1 MKIAVKTVGFR
12 IDELNNLLQDGRY
25 VLDLP
30 EPAQAK
36 DLLKVMGLEKDYSIV
51 CMCKG
56 NVVDWDRELSP
67 QDDDIM
73 LMRAMYGG

>member
-12 IDELNNLLQDGRY
+12 IDELNHLLQDGRY

-30 EPAQAK
+30 ESAQAK
-36 DLLKVMGLEKDYSIV
+36 DIVKAMGLEGDQSIV
-51 CMCKG
+51 CMCLG
-56 NVVDWDRELSP
+56 NVVDWDREFSP